1 MLARPVFHFGVRARL
16 LRPSITRVL
25 GWSPWEEGKRGAEG
39 WPAAAGLGGQPRPGP
54 GSSHWV
60 SLHSWGPD
68 DDGKTVDG
76 PHQLGK
82 VAGNCGVLGDQVH
95 PHHPIPGTAP
105 ALPQTCLVAPTAPL
119 GTALLPRGEGVRGTF
134 LEWSSALL

>member
-1 MLARPVFHFGVRARL
+1 M
-16 LRPSITRVL
+16 
-25 GWSPWEEGKRGAEG
+25 EGKRGAEAQ
-39 WPAAAGLGGQPRPGP
+39 PAEAGLGGQPWLGP

-82 VAGNCGVLGDQVH
+82 VAGNRGDFGDQVCPLH
-95 PHHPIPGTAP
+95 SVPGTAP
-105 ALPQTCLVAPTAPL
+105 ALPQTCPVAPTPPL
-119 GTALLPRGEGVRGTF
+119 GTALLPQGEGVRGTF
-134 LEWSSALL
+134 LE